1 MAVSA
6 NAREVTYT
14 GDGGTLAFAFSF
26 PVASTSEVKVQS
38 IVTATGAVTDSTA
51 SVTISLTAKSS
62 GQTLY
67 PGGTVTFVTAPAS
80 TVTVRIWGDTART
93 SSAIGQNDTLYSAGL
108 ETRLDTLTAIVQ
120 EIDRDLDKVPRSS
133 NPLDTE
139 FNIPEPSST
148 YNNYFLGVVSGVY
161 AFVQAVTSTVLAFSG
176 NVAGRIAY
184 FGGTSTI
191 SGDSGFTYNDSTD
204 TLSVPNATVTTDLTV
219 TSNIRNTQLTASR
232 VVVTDADKDL
242 ASSAVTSTEL
252 GYVANVTSAIQT
264 QIDAKLATATAQS
277 DYTRRLARTSG
288 LVTVGNTAVETN
300 ILSFTLDANSL
311 ATNRAVR
318 IKAYGNWSHD
328 GTNVFDVY
336 LKYGGTT
343 LCNVGGSVDAAGATA
358 DTFVV
363 DAVLRANNSASAQ
376 AGVIVVTSQDD
387 SSSINQVES
396 DYGTAAEDST
406 TSLTL
411 TLSVKWGTADTS
423 DTISLAAEAEL
434 I

>member
-1 MAVSA
+1 MTQAVETPYA
-6 NAREVTYT
+6 ITT
-14 GDGGTLAFAFSF
+14 GDDATVAFPFTF
-26 PVASTSEVKVQS
+26 TVASSAELEVRL
-38 IVTATGAVTDSTA
+38 ITTATGAIGNALVLNTDYTVTLTQSG
-51 SVTISLTAKSS
+51 SVYS
-62 GQTLY
+62 
-67 PGGTVTFVTAPAS
+67 GGTVTMTTAPAS
-80 TVTVRIWGDTART
+80 TQKLWIRRVTALDQDVDIAQAGNLNTAGVENELDKIVRVLQEHD
-93 SSAIGQNDTLYSAGL
+93 N
-108 ETRLDTLTAIVQ
+108 RLDTLPT
-120 EIDRDLDKVPRSS
+120 IDPSAGGFTVPA
-133 NPLDTE
+133 
-139 FNIPEPSST
+139 PSST

-288 LVTVGNTAVETN
+288 LITVGNTAVETN